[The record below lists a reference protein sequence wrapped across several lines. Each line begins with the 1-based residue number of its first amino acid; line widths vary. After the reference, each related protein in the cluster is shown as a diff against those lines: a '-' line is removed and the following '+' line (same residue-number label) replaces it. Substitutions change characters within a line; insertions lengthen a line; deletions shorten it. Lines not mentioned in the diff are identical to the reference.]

1 MLLNWLTEKRASV
14 VDAPVAVSAAAAAA
28 VALEPLEPAA
38 GVDGGEARRGC
49 VGAVQLQVGAN
60 DVHHCRADARWNSHP
75 APAESGAAAA
85 YVLPYVHILCMTSP
99 CPCLVNR

>member
-38 GVDGGEARRGC
+38 GVAGGEARRGC

-85 YVLPYVHILCMTSP
+85 YCRMYIFYVW
-99 CPCLVNR
+99 LVRVRA

>member
-14 VDAPVAVSAAAAAA
+14 VDAPVAVSAAAAA

-38 GVDGGEARRGC
+38 GVDGGEARRRRC
-49 VGAVQLQVGAN
+49 AVQLQVGAN

-75 APAESGAAAA
+75 APAESGTAAA
-85 YVLPYVHILCMTSP
+85 YCRMYIFYVW
-99 CPCLVNR
+99 LVRVRA

>member
-38 GVDGGEARRGC
+38 GVDGGEARRRRSVPYSC
-49 VGAVQLQVGAN
+49 KLVPMMSIIVGLTHVEIPTQPLQRAVLLLPTGRMYIFYVWL
-60 DVHHCRADARWNSHP
+60 VRVRA
-75 APAESGAAAA
+75 
-85 YVLPYVHILCMTSP
+85 
-99 CPCLVNR
+99 